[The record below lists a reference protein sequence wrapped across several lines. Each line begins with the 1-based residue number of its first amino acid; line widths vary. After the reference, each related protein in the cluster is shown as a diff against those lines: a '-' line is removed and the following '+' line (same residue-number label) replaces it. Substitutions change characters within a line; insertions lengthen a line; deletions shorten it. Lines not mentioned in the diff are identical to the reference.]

1 MNQQDPYGG
10 QYPGQGYPQQPQQ
23 GYPQQGYPQQPQQGY
38 PQPQQG
44 YPQPQQGYPQPQQGY
59 PQPQQGYP
67 QPQQG
72 YPQPQQ
78 AWPQQQPNPYAAA
91 QPQPY
96 HAPAYGGA
104 ATAHYGSED
113 PVIAKDASP
122 EARAKFIERT
132 YMHLAM
138 AIFAFVVLETIAL
151 SLPFI
156 ETLVGAMVQSRAS
169 WGVVLV
175 LFMGVSWIADRWA
188 LGSTSI
194 GMQYAGLALYTLAEV
209 VIFVPLLYITKS
221 FVGTEPIIMAG
232 GITLAMFAAM
242 TAYVF
247 ITKKDFSFLRGILPV
262 LAMGAL
268 GLVVGSLVFGFSLG
282 IAFSVGM
289 IVLASG
295 YILFYTSNILR
306 HYRTDQH
313 VAAALALFSAIALL
327 FWYVV
332 RLILQSR
339 N

>member
-1 MNQQDPYGG
+1 MNQQNPYGG
-10 QYPGQGYPQQPQQ
+10 QGYPPQQGYPQQ
-23 GYPQQGYPQQPQQGY
+23 PQQGYPQQPQQGY
-38 PQPQQG
+38 PQPQQNPYG
-44 YPQPQQGYPQPQQGY
+44 APQGYPQA
-59 PQPQQGYP
+59 QPQA
-67 QPQQG
+67 
-72 YPQPQQ
+72 Q
-78 AWPQQQPNPYAAA
+78 AWPQQPQHNPYAA

-96 HAPAYGGA
+96 QAQGFGAPAASYGAG
-104 ATAHYGSED
+104 E
-113 PVIAKDASP
+113 PVIAREASA

-132 YMHLAM
+132 YLHLAM

-151 SLPFI
+151 SLPFV
-156 ETLVGAMVQSRAS
+156 ETLTSTMFESPKS

-175 LFMGVSWIADRWA
+175 LFMVVSWLADRWA
-188 LGSTSI
+188 LNSTSL

-209 VIFVPLLYITKS
+209 VIFIPLLHITRS
-221 FVGTEPIIMAG
+221 YVGTEPIVMAG
-232 GITLAMFAAM
+232 GVTLAMFAAM

-262 LAMGAL
+262 LAMAAL
-268 GLVVGSLVFGFSLG
+268 GLIVGSLVFGFSLG

-327 FWYVV
+327 FWYIV
-332 RLILQSR
+332 RIILQNAR